1 MEEDQLFGT
10 VINSVESNLI
20 ISLGETVKRYFQTY
34 PSPLFPAFDG
44 SKSVNVGSSCEIFPL
59 IFVPDD
65 PLSIQT

>member
-1 MEEDQLFGT
+1 MPQLLGT

-44 SKSVNVGSSCEIFPL
+44 SKSVKVGSSWDTFPSGL
-59 IFVPDD
+59 APVD

>member
-1 MEEDQLFGT
+1 M
-10 VINSVESNLI
+10 NSVESNLI

-44 SKSVNVGSSCEIFPL
+44 SKSVKVGSSCDTFPRGL
-59 IFVPDD
+59 VPLD